1 MTETISQINGVNLC
15 WTDFG
20 DVSAP
25 VVVLVAGAASASDWW
40 DDGFCRALAAGGY
53 RVVRY
58 DLRDTG
64 RSTTRPL
71 GQADYTG
78 DDLVDDL
85 AGLILT
91 LGPRPAHV
99 VGLSFGGGIAQQLA
113 IARPELVASLT
124 LMSTSPGGD
133 DLPPISAGL
142 ADWFAGPTPDT
153 DWNDREAVFRTM
165 LAAERAFGGDI
176 PVDETRIRRITERV
190 FDRSLDLAAGANH
203 WSIPSASARREQ
215 LADVRASTLVLHGTR
230 DPLFPIEHG
239 QALAREIPDARLLG
253 VPGLGHQF
261 PPPAT
266 WDLIVPAVLA
276 HLDAHPA

>member
-1 MTETISQINGVNLC
+1 MSERISMVNGIHLC

-20 DVSAP
+20 DASAP

-40 DDGFCRALAAGGY
+40 DDEFCQALASGGY

-71 GQADYTG
+71 GQPDYTG

-91 LGPRPAHV
+91 LGPNPAHV

-113 IARPELVASLT
+113 IARPALVASLT
-124 LMSTSPGGD
+124 LMSTSPGSDG
-133 DLPPISAGL
+133 LPPISAGL
-142 ADWFAGPTPDT
+142 AAWLARPMPDT
-153 DWNDREAVFRTM
+153 DWNDREAVLRKV
-165 LAAERAFGGDI
+165 LAEEQAFGGDI
-176 PVDETRIRRITERV
+176 PVDEARIRRIAGRV
-190 FDRSLDLAAGANH
+190 FDRSLDPAAGANH
-203 WSIPSASARREQ
+203 WGIPAASGRREQ
-215 LADVRASTLVLHGTR
+215 LSDVRAPTLVLHGTR

-239 QALAREIPDARLLG
+239 RALAREIPNARLLG

-261 PPPAT
+261 PPPET
-266 WDLIVPAVLA
+266 WDLIVPAILA
-276 HLDAHPA
+276 HLHAHPA